1 MGKELVKEII
11 HRYDND
17 SGMLIPML
25 QDIQAEQG
33 YLPVDKLKQLSKQ
46 LEIPLSRIYS
56 VATFYAS
63 FRLAPKGQHE
73 VTLCMGTVCYLKG
86 ADKIS
91 ETICREFS
99 VEPGGTTADRLFT
112 FQPVNCVG
120 ACALAPVMIV
130 DGEYHDGVTP
140 DSAMDILNEL
150 SADEG
155 GEETPSTPKATPKAK
170 AQVKAQTTKKVESKS
185 KAKVQTKSMPA
196 PVKSTAEKTAVKKT
210 TKAKPQAV
218 QSSVKKPASIKKTAS
233 GGKAAAKKNATRPE
247 TLTKASNTGKS
258 SSQKVVQKAS
268 SQSKQSKTSKSKTPP
283 KKATKKVKPGVKTAR
298 KEGLS

>member
-1 MGKELVKEII
+1 MAKELVKEII
-11 HRYDND
+11 HRYDSD

-130 DGEYHDGVTP
+130 DGDYHDGVTP

-155 GEETPSTPKATPKAK
+155 GEDIPSTSKAK

-210 TKAKPQAV
+210 TKAKPHAV
-218 QSSVKKPASIKKTAS
+218 QSSAKKPASIRKTTS
-233 GGKAAAKKNATRPE
+233 GGKAAAKKTATKPK
-247 TLTKASNTGKS
+247 THTKALNTGKS
-258 SSQKVVQKAS
+258 ASQKVAQKAS
-268 SQSKQSKTSKSKTPP
+268 SQTKISKSKTPP
-283 KKATKKVKPGVKTAR
+283 KMATKKVQPGAKTAR